1 MNRGDRLGRGLG
13 ALLGDYMQD
22 PVAAGSEPDAPTAV
36 PVRAVAANP
45 FQPRRQFRAAELSE
59 LAASI
64 RVNGLLQ
71 PVLVRRTPSGR
82 TYQLVAGERRLR
94 AVKLLGWTEIP
105 AQVREVDDRT
115 LLVLALVENIQR
127 EDLGPLEEAKA
138 YGILRD
144 TFGYGQ
150 REVAEAVGKSRS
162 TVANMLRL
170 LTLPPSVRRLPA
182 AGALSMG
189 HGRAI
194 LAVDAPVK
202 AADLARQAV
211 AESWSVRETE
221 RRVRELASGGESPAR
236 EASDGAKARDP
247 AIGVL
252 EEALSDHLDARVGIQ
267 WRGRGNG
274 AIRIS
279 FRGARELERVF
290 AAVTGKEAAEIVG

>member
-1 MNRGDRLGRGLG
+1 MVRIRL
-13 ALLGDYMQD
+13 
-22 PVAAGSEPDAPTAV
+22 
-36 PVRAVAANP
+36 
-45 FQPRRQFRAAELSE
+45 RRQGLKRQPSY
-59 LAASI
+59 
-64 RVNGLLQ
+64 RVVVTDQRKARNGKYL
-71 PVLVRRTPSGR
+71 
-82 TYQLVAGERRLR
+82 
-94 AVKLLGWTEIP
+94 
-105 AQVREVDDRT
+105 
-115 LLVLALVENIQR
+115 ENIGHYNPR
-127 EDLGPLEEAKA
+127 TRPATETIEEDRALYWLS
-138 YGILRD
+138 
-144 TFGYGQ
+144 
-150 REVAEAVGKSRS
+150 VG
-162 TVANMLRL
+162 AQ
-170 LTLPPSVRRLPA
+170 PSDAVRRLLEE
-182 AGALSMG
+182 GALSMG

-194 LAVDAPVK
+194 LGVDDPVK